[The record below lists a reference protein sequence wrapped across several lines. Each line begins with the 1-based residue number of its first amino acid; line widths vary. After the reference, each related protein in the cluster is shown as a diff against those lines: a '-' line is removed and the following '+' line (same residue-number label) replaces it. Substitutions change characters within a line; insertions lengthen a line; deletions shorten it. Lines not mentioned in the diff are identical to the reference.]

1 MVVSAIETANQTAS
15 AGETILMRQAR
26 WFVGFASL
34 GAATTHV
41 MAAFQHRSESTS
53 LALMFGR
60 IAVAQVRSSY
70 LMPRPYKLLALVGII
85 LNTDLLLAWVSSRT
99 KG

>member
-1 MVVSAIETANQTAS
+1 MVISAIETTNQTAR
-15 AGETILMRQAR
+15 GDETILMRQAR

-34 GAATTHV
+34 GVATTHV

-60 IAVAQVRSSY
+60 IAVAQVRSSF
-70 LMPRPYKLLALVGII
+70 A
-85 LNTDLLLAWVSSRT
+85 
-99 KG
+99 